1 MVVSVVVVA
10 VAVCEPACQL
20 AWRLNEEEGG
30 GEISSSL
37 ARLHRRRRRRAAS
50 VYLCVS
56 DFPAALA

>member
-37 ARLHRRRRRRAAS
+37 ARS
-50 VYLCVS
+50 
-56 DFPAALA
+56 LACIVVVVVGVEPLPFTCA